1 MLERRNGCDILSR
14 RRKFGPAQRRAVLA
28 SKPSVRAQSEM
39 KVEATGTLLH
49 RETSVLLIVDVQER
63 LAPAISTIDMVLS
76 KAGLLIRAAS
86 RLGIPIAFTEQYAS
100 GLGKTLPS
108 LRNLAATAP
117 VISKIHFQA
126 TLEPDLGAWIDT
138 SGASQIVIAGTEA
151 HVCVLQTSLGLIE
164 AGYVPFLVADAVGS
178 RRERDCTLAIER
190 LRSAGCRIVSTEMV
204 LFEWLKK
211 AATQE
216 FRELLTL
223 IKEEN

>member
-1 MLERRNGCDILSR
+1 MSSKLS
-14 RRKFGPAQRRAVLA
+14 AD
-28 SKPSVRAQSEM
+28 
-39 KVEATGTLLH
+39 ATRTLLD
-49 RETSVLLIVDVQER
+49 REQSVLLIVDVQER
-63 LAPAISTIDMVLS
+63 LAPAIGNIDAVLA

-86 RLGIPIAFTEQYAS
+86 RLGVPIAFTEQYAS
-100 GLGKTLPS
+100 GLGNTLPS
-108 LRNLAATAP
+108 LRNLARTAP

-126 TLEPDLGAWIDT
+126 TLEPDLAAWIGT
-138 SGASQIVIAGTEA
+138 TAATQIVIAGTEA
-151 HVCVLQTSLGLIE
+151 HVCVLQTSLGLLE

-190 LRSAGCRIVSTEMV
+190 LRSEGCRIVSTEMV